1 MKVILETTR
10 NMEEVCWCMYL
21 AQSIVVNLNMAKCK
35 VKEHTQHWNIH
46 TKVSFLTISF
56 MEKENAYGKMEAL
69 ILVNFKMEKEKVLAL
84 LSITKAMK

>member
-1 MKVILETTR
+1 
-10 NMEEVCWCMYL
+10 
-21 AQSIVVNLNMAKCK
+21 
-35 VKEHTQHWNIH
+35 
-46 TKVSFLTISF
+46 